1 MYGKRSDWL
10 KNNDFYVK
18 KYIFKLINNGILHKP
33 RKSERYTNFYKTTI
47 LIMMVSRKSKPLYMH
62 TSQAC
67 FFLHKSRKQI
77 FTRQQ
82 LYDYEQKRCFLE
94 NTILNS
100 NQKAIRCVHKGCLSA
115 YSRIVSLHFIFD
127 FDLSSILN
135 LPGFNNPIG
144 FSLSSHCYK
153 LILKI

>member
-1 MYGKRSDWL
+1 
-10 KNNDFYVK
+10 
-18 KYIFKLINNGILHKP
+18 
-33 RKSERYTNFYKTTI
+33 
-47 LIMMVSRKSKPLYMH
+47 MVSCINHENQNDIQIFTRQQFWLWWFQEKVSLYTLH
-62 TSQAC
+62 ISQASI
-67 FFLHKSRKQI
+67 LHKSRKQI

-94 NTILNS
+94 NTILNW
-100 NQKAIRCVHKGCLSA
+100 NQKAIRCVHNGCLSA